1 MTRFIRRAFTVICAA
16 VAGIV
21 LMPGAYAAKSI
32 KTGLPT
38 VLLGQ
43 SARTGTAIDEINV
56 RGVTTARELACGEKV
71 TAMFGG
77 LEMPLS
83 RSGG

>member
-1 MTRFIRRAFTVICAA
+1 MTRFIRRAFAVICAA
-16 VAGIV
+16 VAGIA
-21 LMPGAYAAKSI
+21 LMPGAYAAISI

-43 SARTGTAIDEINV
+43 SARAGTAIDEINV
-56 RGVTTARELACGEKV
+56 RGVTTARKLACGEKV
-71 TAMFGG
+71 AAMFGG